1 MRITKKIA
9 QNVPLFDNED
19 DADWGGKCHADE
31 MLDEFMEEVG
41 LKFGT
46 TLETVNESL
55 VFCGLLPYTVEQIK
69 QYALTR

>member
-1 MRITKKIA
+1 MRITKKTA
-9 QNVPLFDNED
+9 QNVPLFDDNTEF
-19 DADWGGKCHADE
+19 GGKSHADE

-46 TLETVNESL
+46 TLEAVNNSL
-55 VFCGLLPYTVEQIK
+55 VFCGLLPYTVEQIN